1 MGMNVFDKPKAT
13 DERKG
18 EIQKTS
24 LLTRT
29 IHKITRRESN
39 CPMDNA
45 PPADACPYGE
55 DQ

>member
-1 MGMNVFDKPKAT
+1 MNVFDKPKAT

-24 LLTRT
+24 LLTR
-29 IHKITRRESN
+29 IVHKITRRESN

-45 PPADACPYGE
+45 EQPDPCPYGE
-55 DQ
+55 EK